1 MKTKPS
7 DFTNDP
13 MGSVLQKSEAETIAQ
28 NIMVIL
34 KRTGKEFRE
43 LSFEE
48 YKRERE
54 KDGDFHIIE
63 KKYFEQIIGY
73 CKSPDTAKLFSKRWA
88 D

>member
-7 DFTNDP
+7 DFTNEP
-13 MGSVLQKSEAETIAQ
+13 HNSVLQKSEAETIAQ

-34 KRTGKEFRE
+34 KRTGNEFRE

-48 YKRERE
+48 YKKERE
-54 KDGDFHIIE
+54 KDGNFHIIE
-63 KKYFEQIIGY
+63 KGFFEQVIGY
-73 CKSPDTAKLFSKRWA
+73 CKSPDTAKLFSKRWS